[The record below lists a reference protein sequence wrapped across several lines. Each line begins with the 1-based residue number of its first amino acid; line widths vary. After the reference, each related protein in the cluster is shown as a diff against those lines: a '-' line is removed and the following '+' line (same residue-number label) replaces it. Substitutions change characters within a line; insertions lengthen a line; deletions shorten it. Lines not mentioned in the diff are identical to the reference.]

1 MRTAKKTIFRY
12 LVSIKKNKMIA
23 GSDETFAFFLFF
35 PKITRF

>member
-12 LVSIKKNKMIA
+12 LVSIKKIKIA